1 VTGTAVPR
9 GIVISVFRG
18 GCEVACGD
26 RVHEVRLIGRHA
38 LREVALA
45 VGDDVT
51 FDRERGVLLDVLP
64 RRTELRR
71 RRPRDDPRQEQV
83 IAANMDCLA
92 IVASVLDPPFRPRL
106 VDRFMLAALAGG
118 LEAMLLVNK
127 IDLLTDGALPDEVRQ
142 LEVALPVLPISA
154 RTGAGLEALRE
165 RLAGMRTVLAGHS
178 GVGKSS
184 LLNALQPE
192 LRLETRAVREKARKG
207 RHTTTRATLYRLR
220 GGAIVVDTPG
230 IRELATGPIEPA
242 ALDRVYPDV
251 AALAKDCRFRDCRHR
266 REPDCAVR
274 AAVERGA
281 LPASRYAHYRRLV
294 ADIDRADRKTSS

>member
-1 VTGTAVPR
+1 VTSAAVPQ

-38 LREVALA
+38 LREVSLA

-51 FDRERGVLLDVLP
+51 FDRERAVLLDVLP
-64 RRTELRR
+64 RRTVLRR

-92 IVASVLDPPFRPRL
+92 IVASVQDPPFRPRL

-127 IDLLTDGALPDEVRQ
+127 IDLLPDGALPEEMQQ

-154 RTGAGLEALRE
+154 RTGAGLEAVRE
-165 RLAGMRTVLAGHS
+165 RLAGIRTVLAGHS

-192 LRLETRAVREKARKG
+192 LRLETRA
-207 RHTTTRATLYRLR
+207 TLYRLH

-230 IRELATGPIEPA
+230 VREIATGAIEPA
-242 ALDRVYPDV
+242 ALERVYPDV
-251 AALAKDCRFRDCRHR
+251 AALAPDCRFRDCHHQ

-274 AAVERGA
+274 EAVERGA
-281 LPASRYAHYRRLV
+281 LPAARYAHYRRLV
-294 ADIDRADRKTSS
+294 ADIERADRTASS